1 MRRMVRIIGIQWN
14 RSYRKE
20 DLGNRK
26 WVEVR
31 MGEERQKE
39 GILGC
44 GHDLTEGVSTGMCL
58 MQLGKYLTRPFS
70 FFSPPNQIH

>member
-39 GILGC
+39 GEGK
-44 GHDLTEGVSTGMCL
+44 TEVALCSGRTI
-58 MQLGKYLTRPFS
+58 Y
-70 FFSPPNQIH
+70 